1 MTKSQHPDRKRGGG
15 VNPYGQPDRKKTVFF
30 LDDFPKCPC
39 KCWVI
44 SDFHQG
50 SAAAHLLPGH
60 KGGQDVHLLLLT
72 AIHLNGDGD
81 GDTSGWSTLKDAP
94 TLIGPMKMLLW
105 AVMMVPVPAQ
115 PRLSVLSTISLNFKS
130 KDRYLLYPE
139 IRDGNLPDL
148 FHSDGIRESVLAC
161 SAILTLDI
169 NNQ

>member
-1 MTKSQHPDRKRGGG
+1 MDSLKQLILNLSIFYISIKRACVP
-15 VNPYGQPDRKKTVFF
+15 VN
-30 LDDFPKCPC
+30 
-39 KCWVI
+39 VI

-115 PRLSVLSTISLNFKS
+115 PRLSISSTISLNFKS
-130 KDRYLLYPE
+130 KDRCLHT
-139 IRDGNLPDL
+139 LP
-148 FHSDGIRESVLAC
+148 
-161 SAILTLDI
+161 
-169 NNQ
+169 